1 MCDQNA
7 APSLTIGTFGEA
19 DVDTK
24 KTPMPR
30 RFSRLTRNEIRRNS
44 GMSEKVRFC

>member
-7 APSLTIGTFGEA
+7 APSLIISTFSET

-24 KTPMPR
+24 KTPKQSAPFFLHYATAVQQVDPQR
-30 RFSRLTRNEIRRNS
+30 DPPQ
-44 GMSEKVRFC
+44 